1 MVATGSGTG
10 RQKNTPTVAIPPL
23 TREQAKTRIHA
34 DPSLNHE
41 HLPLAG
47 HPELVNCSK
56 KLLFG
61 AQSDLGCVASMQ
73 TVSGTGANHVASLFL
88 TTTLNPKHVWISNPS
103 WINYTEIWKMAGP
116 DVHQR
121 LYPYYDQGNQG
132 VDFEGMIETLRRDAE
147 AGDVIILQA
156 CAHNP
161 TGADL
166 SVQQWEAVAALCQ
179 ELGLFALFDI
189 A

>member
-1 MVATGSGTG
+1 MDTTGSSTG
-10 RQKNTPTVAIPPL
+10 SQKDTPMVTILPL

-34 DPSLNHE
+34 DPSLDHE

-47 HPELVNCSK
+47 HPELVSCSQ

-61 AQSDLGCVASMQ
+61 AQSDLGRVASMQ

-116 DVHQR
+116 DVQQR
-121 LYPYYDQGNQG
+121 LYPYYDPGSQG

-166 SVQQWEAVAALCQ
+166 SVQQWETVAALCQ